1 MWEDATRKT
10 THADAAQ
17 TEQGKQPAAA
27 APRRKGS
34 DALLWM
40 QIVLCLI
47 LLTGVALTKMVGHP
61 AYRILQRA
69 FYAGLE
75 APSLL
80 SWEDGQH
87 FAKFTQETAAE
98 LWAAAR
104 QVMADWQ
111 ASQPATAE
119 TASVRPVRR
128 ANERAA
134 PSGSSLDPYV
144 PSFAV
149 SYPLPFVVS
158 SVTSGYGWRIDP
170 VSGEGTEFHTGA
182 DLPVAEGTQ
191 VLAAADGVV
200 RVAGTHSSYGNYVRI
215 LHPNGDETL
224 YAHMQYIYVRA
235 GQKVERGQVL
245 GTSGQTGNVTGPH
258 LHFELLHGGV
268 RYDPTE
274 ALQQAAG

>member
-1 MWEDATRKT
+1 MWEDATQKKAR
-10 THADAAQ
+10 ADA
-17 TEQGKQPAAA
+17 ELGGKPAEM

-34 DALLWM
+34 DTLLWM
-40 QIVLCLI
+40 QIALCLI
-47 LLTGVALTKMVGHP
+47 LLTGVALTKMFGQP
-61 AYRILQRA
+61 AYRFIQRA

-80 SWEDGQH
+80 SLEDGQL

-111 ASQPATAE
+111 ASQPATVE
-119 TASVRPVRR
+119 TASVRPVHRT
-128 ANERAA
+128 NERAA
-134 PSGSSLDPYV
+134 PFGSSLDSYV
-144 PSFAV
+144 PTFTV
-149 SYPLPFVVS
+149 GYPLPFVVS
-158 SVTSGYGWRIDP
+158 SVTSGYGWRVDP

-224 YAHMQYIYVRA
+224 YAHMQYIYVRT
-235 GQKVERGQVL
+235 GQKVARGQVL
-245 GTSGQTGNVTGPH
+245 GASGQTGNVTGPH